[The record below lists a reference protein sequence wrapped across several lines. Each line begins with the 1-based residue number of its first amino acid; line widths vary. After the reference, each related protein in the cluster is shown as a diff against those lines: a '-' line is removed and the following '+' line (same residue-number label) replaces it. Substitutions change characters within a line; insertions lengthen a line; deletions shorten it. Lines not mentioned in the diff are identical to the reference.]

1 MSSKSETCS
10 MSMNP
15 NLLTI
20 LENIKTQLNN
30 LSQRM
35 DRIKNDRRDGDRQ
48 SSSHGEDKVPRNHD
62 CHEDDDRYFD
72 SRLDPQYHLDWVMS
86 LEKYFKW
93 YDMSEKR
100 RIRFT
105 AMKLVR
111 QAGYYWSNVERLT

>member
-1 MSSKSETCS
+1 MPTRSDRDYHFSEASVIMSSNSETS
-10 MSMNP
+10 STSMNP

-62 CHEDDDRYFD
+62 RHEDGDRYLKNIKLNTSNFD
-72 SRLDPQYHLDWVMS
+72 GRLYPRYHLD
-86 LEKYFKW
+86 
-93 YDMSEKR
+93 
-100 RIRFT
+100 
-105 AMKLVR
+105 
-111 QAGYYWSNVERLT
+111 